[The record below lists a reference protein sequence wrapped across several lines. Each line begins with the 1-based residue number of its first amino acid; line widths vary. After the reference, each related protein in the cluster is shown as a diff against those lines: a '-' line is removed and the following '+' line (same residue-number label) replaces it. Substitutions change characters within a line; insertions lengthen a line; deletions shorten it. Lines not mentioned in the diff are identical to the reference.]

1 MGKVKLVI
9 YLLFLI
15 SSMFGQDSTRVKI
28 VDKESKPRAVL
39 QVKGVVDTTK
49 VLVDSSAVMF
59 DTVNYDNPSEDL
71 ELYKTII
78 NGQSYTVMITENGDT
93 LILADIEDISI
104 TSLRAFENDEDY
116 LKYLKFKRYAAK
128 VYPYAKEAIKIFREL
143 EYATQ
148 NMKKR
153 QRKKYI
159 KELEKELEV
168 KFEEPLSKLTKL
180 QGKILIKM
188 IERELDETMYN
199 LLKSLKGRISAF
211 TWHNMG
217 KLYSYDLKEGYH
229 EGTYKILDAVL
240 QDFNVSYEIEAEEKL
255 RIRNELLEKMNK

>member
-1 MGKVKLVI
+1 MTRIKYIICLLLLANLV
-9 YLLFLI
+9 
-15 SSMFGQDSTRVKI
+15 GAQDTIGVRKI
-28 VDKESKPRAVL
+28 VEKKNKPSLDDIKTYNDSL
-39 QVKGVVDTTK
+39 QTV
-49 VLVDSSAVMF
+49 F
-59 DTVNYDNPSEDL
+59 DTVKYEEPVDEL
-71 ELYKTII
+71 ELYKTTI
-78 NGQSYTVMITENGDT
+78 NGQKYTAMITENGDT

-128 VYPYAKEAIKIFREL
+128 VYPYAKEAIKIFREV

-168 KFEEPLSKLTKL
+168 RFEEPLKKLTKL

-199 LLKSLKGRISAF
+199 LLKGLKGRISAF
-211 TWHNMG
+211 TWHNTG
-217 KLYSYDLKEGYH
+217 KLYSYDLKEGYN

-240 QDFNVSYEIEAEEKL
+240 QDFNVSYRMQEEEKQ
-255 RIRNELLEKMNK
+255 RIREELKQQIDK

>member
-1 MGKVKLVI
+1 MVKVRSII
-9 YLLFLI
+9 YLLFFAL
-15 SSMFGQDSTRVKI
+15 SVFGQDSTSVKI
-28 VDKESKPRAVL
+28 VDKETKPGVVI
-39 QVKGVVDTTK
+39 QVREVVDTNK
-49 VLVDSSAVMF
+49 VSIDTNAVVF
-59 DTVNYDNPSEDL
+59 DTVNYDKPSEDL
-71 ELYKTII
+71 ELYRTVI
-78 NGQSYTVMITENGDT
+78 NGQTYTAMITENGDT
-93 LILADIEDISI
+93 LILADIADISI

-229 EGTYKILDAVL
+229 EGKYKILDAVL
-240 QDFNVSYEIEAEEKL
+240 QDFNVSYEIEPEEKM
-255 RIRNELLEKMNK
+255 RIRKELLEKMNK

>member
-1 MGKVKLVI
+1 MVA
-9 YLLFLI
+9 
-15 SSMFGQDSTRVKI
+15 QDSTRVR
-28 VDKESKPRAVL
+28 VLDVQEKP
-39 QVKGVVDTTK
+39 
-49 VLVDSSAVMF
+49 SAVISVREVPDTNRVMLDSTNTSF
-59 DTVNYDNPSEDL
+59 DTVSYEDPAQEL

-78 NGQSYTVMITENGDT
+78 NGQKYTAMITESGDT

-128 VYPYAKEAIKIFREL
+128 VYPYAKEAIKIFREV

-168 KFEEPLSKLTKL
+168 KFEEPLTKLTKL

-217 KLYSYDLKEGYH
+217 KLYSYDLKEGYN
-229 EGTYKILDAVL
+229 EGKYKILDAVL
-240 QDFNVSYEIEAEEKL
+240 QDFNVSYRMEAEEKM
-255 RIRNELLEKMNK
+255 RIRKELEQKIDK